1 MKSLTVSDAVASR
14 RSIRAFLPTPV
25 DETVLRQVLE
35 QALRAPSG
43 GNLQPWRL
51 RVISGAALER
61 LKAAVMQRAI
71 ERPEGDSADYPIYP
85 SPLTSP
91 WRDRRYQTGENLYA
105 SLQIARGDKTARRA
119 QFLNN
124 YKAFGAPVVIFFHV
138 QRCHGAPQWSDVGM
152 LMQTLMLLLR
162 EAGLDSCP
170 QEAWAPYAATVDAH
184 LGADSEEMLFAG
196 LAVGFRDADAPV
208 NRFEVARAPID
219 ETVSFHA

>member
-1 MKSLTVSDAVASR
+1 MKSLTVSDAVATR
-14 RSIRAFLPTPV
+14 RSVRAFLPTPV
-25 DETVLRQVLE
+25 DGAVLRRLLE

-51 RVISGAALER
+51 RVVSGALLENI
-61 LKAAVMQRAI
+61 KAAVVQRAI
-71 ERPEGDSADYPIYP
+71 DRPGGESADYPIYP
-85 SPLTSP
+85 SPLASP
-91 WRDRRYQTGENLYA
+91 WRDRRYQTGEDLYA
-105 SLQIARGDKTARRA
+105 SLGIEREDKARRRA

-124 YKAFGAPVVIFFHV
+124 YQAFGAPVVIFFHI
-138 QRCHGAPQWSDVGM
+138 QRSHGAPQWSDVGM

-196 LAVGFRDADAPV
+196 LAVGFRDPDAPV